1 MVSYVNK
8 PPYNSVITVFYFIYH
23 VLISSSILTVC
34 YIINW
39 RTFKFVIQSWVDI

>member
-23 VLISSSILTVC
+23 VLISSFSDL
-34 YIINW
+34 YE
-39 RTFKFVIQSWVDI
+39 Q